1 MRVAVD
7 AMGGDHAP
15 REVVAGGIDAAR
27 SEPDSSVLLVGD
39 REAIERELAVAGGA
53 PANVRIVHASQQ
65 IGMGDSPVE
74 ALKRNPDASILR
86 TVQLIA
92 AGEADA
98 CIAAGSTGAAVAAAM
113 MALPRLPG
121 VKRPAIAVPFPARNR
136 HGVCLLLDVGAN
148 PACRPSHLYQ
158 YAIMGANYFRSVFGE
173 QNPRVALV
181 SIGEEEAKGNQLVK
195 ETTKLLRGSA
205 VNFVGNAEG
214 RDLFGGACE
223 VGVTD
228 GFVGNVI
235 LKAAEGFAEVVL
247 GMVADLVREHN
258 PALLKDL
265 ARKVD
270 YAEYGGAPLLGVQ
283 GIVMICHGR
292 SDRRAIANAIRV
304 GARAVARHVNADIV
318 RGLTTESAGTAS

>member
-15 REVVAGGIDAAR
+15 KEIVAGAVEAAR
-27 SEPDSSVLLVGD
+27 SEAEFTILLVGD
-39 REAIERELAVAGGA
+39 RAAIERELEALGA
-53 PANVRIVHASQQ
+53 PPPNLKIVHASQQ
-65 IGMGDSPVE
+65 IGMADTPVE

-86 TVQLIA
+86 AMRLVG

-98 CIAAGSTGAAVAAAM
+98 CIAAGSTGAAVAS
-113 MALPRLPG
+113 ALMSLQRLAG

-136 HGVCLLLDVGAN
+136 HGVCLVLDVGAN
-148 PACRPSHLYQ
+148 PSCRPSHLYQ
-158 YAIMGANYFRSVFGE
+158 YAIMGANYYRSVFGE
-173 QNPRVALV
+173 QDPRVALV
-181 SIGEEEAKGNQLVK
+181 SIGEEEGKGNQLVK
-195 ETTKLLRGSA
+195 ETTKLLRGA
-205 VNFVGNAEG
+205 PVRFVGNVEG

-228 GFVGNVI
+228 GFVGNII
-235 LKAAEGFAEVVL
+235 LKSAEGFAEVLL
-247 GMVADLVREHN
+247 GMVGD
-258 PALLKDL
+258 LLKAHDPEL
-265 ARKVD
+265 LRDFARKVD
-270 YAEYGGAPLLGVQ
+270 YAEYGGAPLLGIQ

-318 RGLTTESAGTAS
+318 RGLTAEGAGATP